1 MKGAHGG
8 HVRLQDGR
16 ILCYFSGRSRH
27 LRAELPPVCDTCGRT
42 LLTGVWTHRAYWAW
56 RRARRLIAGQRRRA
70 RKRATMKAGMID
82 WGCRCRDIR
91 AMKGWTRR
99 SLALAAGVSLRTV
112 ENWESGRNVP
122 DRRARKVL
130 EAFWIEIGG
139 PKDESDT
146 DQRQDAV

>member
-1 MKGAHGG
+1 
-8 HVRLQDGR
+8 
-16 ILCYFSGRSRH
+16 
-27 LRAELPPVCDTCGRT
+27 
-42 LLTGVWTHRAYWAW
+42 
-56 RRARRLIAGQRRRA
+56 
-70 RKRATMKAGMID
+70 
-82 WGCRCRDIR
+82 
-91 AMKGWTRR
+91 MKGWTRR